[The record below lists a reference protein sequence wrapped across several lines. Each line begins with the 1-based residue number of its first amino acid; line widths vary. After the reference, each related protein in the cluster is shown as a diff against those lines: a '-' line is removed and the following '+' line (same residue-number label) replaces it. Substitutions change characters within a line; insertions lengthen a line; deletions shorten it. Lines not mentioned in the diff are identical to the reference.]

1 MDLVL
6 LGGNVLTMDGRDTRA
21 QAVAIEDGRIA
32 AVGSSAEI
40 AQLVG
45 EGTRVVHLAGRTL
58 TPSFSD
64 PHNHFSMT
72 TFEPV
77 SVDCRMPPLDSIR
90 GVLDAIEATA
100 SDALRG
106 QWIWGLGTSDSHGG
120 RRLTRWELDE
130 AAPDNPV
137 CIMDYSYHGCYA
149 NSAAL
154 NLAGIDRDTPD
165 PHKGW
170 ILRDENGEPSGTLW
184 ERAMDPV
191 HTLSMRA
198 HIEHYGEDAVADL
211 VHQNAMRHLSHGIT
225 SVGDALVMPESAE
238 MYRITD
244 RRKKLPIVI
253 HQMRGG
259 DHFFSPPE
267 EAAIGGFP
275 DDNVSD
281 RLRGGIVKIFMD
293 PVFPLYGMV
302 RHHPHGHNEQV
313 GVVYYTQEEADRLV
327 LSATERGLQVA
338 IHCIGNVAIEQAL
351 NAFETAIKAHA
362 PQDPRFRIEHFMFPD
377 LAQIKRAAS
386 MGVIIS
392 HQPAFLRTIGELF
405 EHTVEFMDLDA
416 AAYPVRTMLD
426 AGGPLAAGSDF
437 PCSPVAPLTGLY
449 AMASRTR
456 ELDGLKVAPD
466 EAVSAMDGLKMYTR
480 GSAHALFRDDEVGSL
495 EKGKRADMVVL
506 SHDPTAVDPDY
517 IEKIDVQQTYVDG
530 ELLFERI

>member
-21 QAVAIEDGRIA
+21 QAVAIRDGRIA
-32 AVGSSAEI
+32 AVGPSAEV

-58 TPSFSD
+58 IPAFND

-77 SVDCRMPPLDSIR
+77 SVDCRMPPLDSVK
-90 GVLDAIEATA
+90 GVLDAIAATA
-100 SDALRG
+100 GDALRG
-106 QWIWGLGTSDSHGG
+106 QWIWGLGYSTSGGG

-130 AAPDNPV
+130 AAPENPV

-154 NLAGIDRDTPD
+154 KLAGIDRDTPD

-170 ILRDENGEPSGTLW
+170 ILKDDNGEPNGTLW

-198 HIEHYGEDAVADL
+198 HVEHYGEDAVADL

-225 SVGDALVMPESAE
+225 SVGDAVVMPESAE
-238 MYRITD
+238 MYRVTD
-244 RRKKLPIVI
+244 ERKRLPIVI

-259 DHFFSPPE
+259 THFFSPPE
-267 EAAIGGFP
+267 EAAKGGFP

-293 PVFPLYGMV
+293 PVYPLYGMV
-302 RHHPHGHNEQV
+302 RRHPHGHQERM
-313 GVVYYTQEEADRLV
+313 GVVYYTQEEVDGLV
-327 LSATERGLQVA
+327 LSATRLGLQVA

-351 NAFETAIKAHA
+351 NAFESAIKAHA
-362 PQDPRFRIEHFMFPD
+362 PQDPRFRIEHLTFPN
-377 LAQIKRAAS
+377 LAQIERAAS
-386 MGVIIS
+386 MGVIVS
-392 HQPAFLRTIGELF
+392 HQPAFLCTIGELF
-405 EHTVEFMDLDA
+405 QHTVDFMALDA
-416 AAYPVRTMLD
+416 GSYPVRTMLD
-426 AGGPLAAGSDF
+426 AGVTMAAGSDF
-437 PCSPVAPLTGLY
+437 PCSPLTGLY
-449 AMASRTR
+449 ALVSRTR
-456 ELDGLKVAPD
+456 ESDGLKAAPD
-466 EAVSAMDGLKMYTR
+466 EAVSAMDGLRMYTR
-480 GSAHALFRDDEVGSL
+480 GSAFAMFRDGEVGTL

-506 SHDPTAVDPDY
+506 SHDPTSVDP
-517 IEKIDVQQTYVDG
+517 EFMQKIAVQQTYVDG